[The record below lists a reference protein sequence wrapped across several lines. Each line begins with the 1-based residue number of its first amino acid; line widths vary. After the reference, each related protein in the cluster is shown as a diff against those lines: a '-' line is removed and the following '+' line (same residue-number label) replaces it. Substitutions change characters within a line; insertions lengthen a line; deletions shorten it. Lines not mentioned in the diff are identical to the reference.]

1 MRKFKSPRQA
11 QRFLAAFGPIRD
23 HFYPKQH
30 QLAAQRYR
38 EQMRQ
43 RIEDWQEIVRLKLA
57 A

>member
-1 MRKFKSPRQA
+1 MRKSKSPKQA

-30 QLAAQRYR
+30 QLTAQRYR

-43 RIEDWQEIVRLKLA
+43 RIEDDCWVKA
-57 A
+57 SA